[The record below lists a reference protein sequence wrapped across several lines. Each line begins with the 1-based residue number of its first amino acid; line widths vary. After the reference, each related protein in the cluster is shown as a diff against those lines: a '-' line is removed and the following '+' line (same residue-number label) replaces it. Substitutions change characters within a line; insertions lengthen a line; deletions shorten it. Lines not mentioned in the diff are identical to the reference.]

1 MRIDWIVG
9 IKKIRRKSTRYSLF
23 FLCFCFIP
31 LLLVTRAH
39 CEWWSV
45 QFNRWNANEGKN
57 LFHRRFYK
65 WLILAKNTQSRHVE
79 ALPLAHDDIMLYQ
92 RQTLI
97 GSSMPTNCLLYV
109 CAYAHMPSTCLRTD
123 GPIRTERNGTKPNE
137 TDGLE
142 LCVFRIS
149 ISLSRIHC
157 ALYTTHRIEYTK
169 PNQR

>member
-1 MRIDWIVG
+1 MT
-9 IKKIRRKSTRYSLF
+9 KIYSVFTLLIFWF
-23 FLCFCFIP
+23 FFIS

-79 ALPLAHDDIMLYQ
+79 ALPLVYDDIMLYQ

-97 GSSMPTNCLLYV
+97 GSSMPTVSV
-109 CAYAHMPSTCLRTD
+109 CVRTYATYMLTNGTD
-123 GPIRTERNGTKPNE
+123 WSERNGTARNQ

-142 LCVFRIS
+142 LCVFRFVYIS
-149 ISLSRIHC
+149 NTLCTVHNAPNWIHQ
-157 ALYTTHRIEYTK
+157 TNV
-169 PNQR
+169 NQHCL